1 MDKDSFI
8 FSLSVFPQAPWLK
21 MRMNAPTSSAQQPDY
36 GLDGPRGLALLL
48 VVFTAAAGAAI
59 WLHAQQA
66 ESDVYLLAQVALLVL
81 AADCLLLAGSLL
93 WYSKVEKQREA
104 ERLLDLV
111 PWRGDELVLDV
122 GCGRGL
128 LLIRAA
134 QRLTTGRA
142 VGVDV
147 WRGLQLSG
155 NHPQAVQENARRAGV
170 AQRVQL
176 QSSDARCLPFADAC
190 FDVVLSS
197 LVLHNISGRAGRRQA
212 VREMARVLKPGGHIA
227 LLDVRHTRD
236 YVRVLRECGLS
247 EVQRHRTGWF
257 LWVLWP
263 LLTCGLVRFYRVSA
277 HKPPAVRDS

>member
-1 MDKDSFI
+1 LFNFYLFLQS
-8 FSLSVFPQAPWLK
+8 PWLK
-21 MRMNAPTSSAQQPDY
+21 MRMKVSIPSAPQPDY
-36 GLDGPRGLALLL
+36 GIDGPRGIALLL
-48 VVFTAAAGAAI
+48 LVSTAAASGAI
-59 WLHAQQA
+59 WLHAQQ
-66 ESDVYLLAQVALLVL
+66 VGNYVFPLAQVVLLLL
-81 AADCLLLAGSLL
+81 AADCLLLAVSLL
-93 WYSKVEKQREA
+93 WYSKVEKPREA

-147 WRGLQLSG
+147 WHGLQLSG
-155 NHPQAVQENARRAGV
+155 NCPQAVLENARRAGV
-170 AQRVQL
+170 AERVQI
-176 QSSDARCLPFADAC
+176 QSSDARCLPFADAS

-212 VREMARVLKPGGHIA
+212 VCEMARVLKPGGHIA

-236 YVRVLRECGLS
+236 YVRVLRECGLG
-247 EVQRHRTGWF
+247 EARRQRTNWF

-277 HKPPAVRDS
+277 HKPAAVRSS